1 MPATLATQ
9 SASDKP
15 RVYLV
20 YNLREREDKI
30 NAGQIIYHFKNEFH
44 FDLPD
49 DPAQHTARLAG
60 SDGVLLVWGNTEEE
74 WCAPEFESMIQVS
87 RRARAKGLC
96 LFDPQEKKVPTVDL
110 IRRGTP
116 DVYVVEEFHQPF
128 AGCASR
134 LSRRSRQNVC
144 PCLRPHVAK
153 SGGSC
158 AGR

>member
-30 NAGQIIYHFKNEFH
+30 NAGQIMYHFKNEFH

-87 RRARAKGLC
+87 RRHGPKGFAYLT
-96 LFDPQEKKVPTVDL
+96 P
-110 IRRGTP
+110 RRK
-116 DVYVVEEFHQPF
+116 
-128 AGCASR
+128 
-134 LSRRSRQNVC
+134 RSQ
-144 PCLRPHVAK
+144 L
-153 SGGSC
+153 
-158 AGR
+158 